1 MSNNQHGPG
10 ICDCC
15 QGISTSTP
23 KALINR
29 PGLPAI
35 QYRIGT
41 HGSFKR
47 SMLARLS
54 SGNYPALSRLM
65 TRKDDDF
72 SIALLDA
79 WAVVS
84 DVLTFYQERIAN
96 ESYLRTAAERLSLL
110 QMARLIGYQLS
121 PGVAASAY
129 LAFMM
134 ETAEGSPT
142 STDLTEGLKVNSTP
156 GPDEKPQ
163 TYETVESITA
173 RPQWNVIRPR
183 LSEPITLSTSLT
195 QFYLEGQMVDV
206 SLGDV
211 VLIAAGTTVSD
222 RAVKRVK
229 GLNYDEDF
237 DVTRIDLE
245 SIPDSPTSTT
255 YGFVEEFEA
264 EVAELE
270 KEYQETIGEMMEWM
284 IGGAAPTSESESLSI
299 TPAMA
304 ALFTTEIE
312 LTDSAIQTHI
322 IGSSWPSEDLLALAE
337 VQGWNIEQLAAGV
350 IAAQPELNLTE
361 TTGIFVFR
369 KRGNIFGY
377 NAPKKVTYTGSTPDD
392 PSDWD
397 DWDVTNESKSRMYL
411 DAPYDK
417 VTDNGY
423 VAAQLPGDS
432 PEAYLIDEVVLQP
445 RTDYGLSAK
454 STAILLASGEEWWDA
469 ANFSNIRGTTVFL
482 ESEQLE
488 LAPKPITD
496 VIQGQTILLDTYY
509 PYLKSGMEIILEGT
523 PTDQTGV
530 TLHELATIAQVKL
543 TSIGFTELT
552 LEEEL
557 DNSYQRISVKI
568 NANVA
573 PSTHGETVSEV
584 LGNGDATL
592 TNQKFTLRQPPL
604 THVSASTPSGTK
616 STLEVRVNDILWV
629 EVDTLYD
636 AGPNDAVYITRLS
649 DDGKTTVIFGD
660 GVNGRLLPTGSNNVV
675 AKYRKGIGLEGLVR
689 AGQLDQ
695 PLTRPLGLKGV
706 SNPIKSSGAADP
718 ESLAD
723 ARQNAPL
730 TVLTIDRVV
739 SLQDFEDFTR
749 AFAGIAKA
757 GATWVWDGRYQSV
770 FITVAG
776 PKGAEVDPDSDL
788 YENLVEAIAKAGDP
802 TARYQV
808 ESYRKAFF
816 KLRGTITVDQ
826 AYLKDKVLANVKS
839 ALRQAFAFEKR
850 QFGQDV
856 VKSEVIAVMQSVAG
870 VVSVDLDKLYRTE
883 NAITLEDRLPAD
895 FPGTGSQGEIQAA
908 ELLLLDP
915 APIDKLEA
923 TQ

>member
-1 MSNNQHGPG
+1 MSIKQHGPG
-10 ICDCC
+10 ICNCC
-15 QGISTSTP
+15 QGISTDTP
-23 KALINR
+23 KALFNR

-41 HGSFKR
+41 HGSFKS

-54 SGNYPALSRLM
+54 SGKHPALSRLK

-79 WAVVS
+79 WAVVC

-96 ESYLRTAAERLSLL
+96 ESYLRTAVERLSVL

-129 LAFMM
+129 LAFIM

-142 STDLTEGLKVNSTP
+142 STDLATGLKVNSTP

-163 TYETVESITA
+163 TYETVEAITA
-173 RPQWNVIRPR
+173 RPQWNAIQPR
-183 LSEPITLSTSLT
+183 LSKPITLSTSLT
-195 QFYLEGQMVDV
+195 TFYLEGEMVEL
-206 SLGDV
+206 SLGDI
-211 VLIAAGTTVSD
+211 VLIAAGTTASD

-229 GLNYDEDF
+229 ALTFDEDY
-237 DVTRIDLE
+237 DVTQVDLE
-245 SIPDSPTSTT
+245 SIPASPSNTLMIAVEDIAVEIAGYEQT
-255 YGFVEEFEA
+255 YH
-264 EVAELE
+264 
-270 KEYQETIGEMMEWM
+270 ETISEMMEW
-284 IGGAAPTSESESLSI
+284 IISGASPATESAAI

-322 IGSSWPSEDLLALAE
+322 MGTTWPSEDLLALAE
-337 VQGWNIEQLAAGV
+337 VQGWDVEQLAAGV

-361 TTGIFVFR
+361 TTGIFVLR
-369 KRGNIFGY
+369 KRGSIFGY
-377 NAPKKVTYTGSTPDD
+377 NAPKKVTYNSSSKPNPPDQ
-392 PSDWD
+392 WD
-397 DWDVTNESKSRMYL
+397 EWAVAATESKGRMYL

-417 VTDNGY
+417 VTDDSY
-423 VAAQLPGDS
+423 VAVQLPGDT
-432 PEAYLIDEVVLQP
+432 PEAYLVDKVVLQP

-454 STAILLASGEEWWDA
+454 STAITLAGGEEWWSA
-469 ANFSNIRGTTVFL
+469 SNFSNIRGTTVFL
-482 ESEQLE
+482 ESEQMK
-488 LAPKPITD
+488 LAPEPIKD
-496 VIQGQTILLDTYY
+496 IIQGQTILLDTYY
-509 PYLKSGMEIILEGT
+509 PYLKSGMEIILAGT
-523 PTDQTGV
+523 ATDQAGV
-530 TLHELATIAQVKL
+530 TLQELATIAQVTL
-543 TSIGFTELT
+543 TSTGFTELT

-557 DNSYQRISVKI
+557 DNSYERISVKI

-584 LGNGDATL
+584 LGNGDASQ

-616 STLEVRVNDILWV
+616 STLELRINDILWN
-629 EVDTLYD
+629 EVDTLFD
-636 AGPNDAVYITRLS
+636 AGSNDAVYITRLS

-660 GVNGRLLPTGSNNVV
+660 GVNGRLLPTGSNNIV
-675 AKYRKGIGLEGLVR
+675 AKYRKGIGLDGLVR

-695 PLTRPLGLKGV
+695 PLTRPLGLKEV

-718 ESLAD
+718 ERLAD

-757 GATWVWDGRYQSV
+757 GATWVWDGRHQSV

-776 PKGAEVDPDSDL
+776 PKGADVDPDSDL
-788 YENLVEAIAKAGDP
+788 YGNLVEAIAKSGDP
-802 TARYQV
+802 TARFQV
-808 ESYRKAFF
+808 KSYRKAFF
-816 KLRGTITVDQ
+816 KLQGTVMVDK
-826 AYLKDKVLANVKS
+826 AYIKDKVLADVKS

-850 QFGQDV
+850 RFGQDV

-870 VVSVDLDKLYRTE
+870 VVSIDLDKLYRTE
-883 NAITLEDRLPAD
+883 NAVTLEDRLKAD
-895 FPGTGSQGEIQAA
+895 FPKTGSEGEIQAA

-915 APIDKLEA
+915 APLDKLEA